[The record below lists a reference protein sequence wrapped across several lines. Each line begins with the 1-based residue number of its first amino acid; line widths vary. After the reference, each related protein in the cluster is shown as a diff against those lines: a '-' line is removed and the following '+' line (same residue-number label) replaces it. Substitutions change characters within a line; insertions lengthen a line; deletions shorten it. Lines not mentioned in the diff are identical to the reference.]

1 MSQALSHSPKPLPA
15 KTLREAVPGYTIMTI
30 ANSAEYSALS
40 FLENRTE
47 NSNIFI
53 IVQTHNGFSQ
63 VIRQTPNFADKTMQS
78 NFPQSA
84 HLNRS
89 LHIIRY
95 MYIVQNEKTRD
106 RDYFYPSSLFDK

>member
-1 MSQALSHSPKPLPA
+1 MSQALSHSPKPLSA
-15 KTLREAVPGYTIMTI
+15 KTLGEAVPGYTIMTI

-53 IVQTHNGFSQ
+53 VRTHNGFSQ

-78 NFPQSA
+78 NFPHSA
-84 HLNRS
+84 HLNKS
-89 LHIIRY
+89 LHIIRF
-95 MYIVQNEKTRD
+95 MYIVQNGKTRD